1 MKMSRSAASGA
12 LASLRGSG
20 LAYKVGLA
28 VMATGGIFIA
38 SAPLLGGVVFYVSVK
53 VLTLLGAPEDR
64 GFFSPDVPDAGGKM
78 LQFLG
83 LIILAVGAC
92 IISLRLVIELL
103 GLAGKP
109 KLTGKLGTSDK
120 LGLGATAIGFL
131 VIVSGR
137 LPLFILYEI
146 FDRSYGS
153 AGAMH
158 TLKEVANGGGAIFFC
173 GLAVLILGTPFRR
186 QALLGWADKVGWGKL
201 GYGWVTKLALGL
213 VVIGVIGSILDW
225 GDVISI
231 VAWIGVAITVVGFVL
246 HLQVVRKP

>member
-186 QALLGWADKVGWGKL
+186 QALLGWADKVGWAS
-201 GYGWVTKLALGL
+201 WVMAGSQLSLVSCDWRNRLDLGL
-213 VVIGVIGSILDW
+213 GGCDQHSSLDW
-225 GDVISI
+225 GRHHGC
-231 VAWIGVAITVVGFVL
+231 GVRFASPSG
-246 HLQVVRKP
+246 